1 MKIRW
6 LGHACFLLTA
16 GDGTRI
22 LTDPFDESVGY
33 LVPSVEADYV
43 TVSHDHF
50 DHNCV
55 KAVKGTPWVIAS
67 AGEHRVGK
75 NGEICIKG
83 IPTFHDDV
91 GGRKRGPNLV
101 FVMEI
106 DGIRVCHLGDL
117 GHMLTPEQKSGI
129 GRVDVLMVPVG
140 GTYTIDAL
148 GAAQVVAVLAPKVV
162 IPMHYKT
169 DVLALPLD
177 PVDKFLQKVGGA
189 AKVNAT
195 TVDVDWQDL
204 KEGRKVYVL
213 QYA

>member
-16 GDGTRI
+16 RDGTRI

-33 LVPSVEADYV
+33 LVPAVEADYV

-50 DHNCV
+50 DHDYV
-55 KAVKGTPWVIAS
+55 KAVKGAPRVIAS

-75 NGEICIKG
+75 NGEIYIKG

-189 AKVNAT
+189 TKVNAT

-204 KEGRKVYVL
+204 KEERKVYVL